1 MEALLLVVSKTR
13 MGKLVCIGG
22 LIHNPDGTL
31 RSVRLIKDNGW
42 NHNETEAE
50 DFKIGS
56 LYIGNFGEKYSN
68 VPPHTEDIICYS
80 VELFSEV
87 PFIISCYREAFQS
100 PRPIEFGKLT
110 VTEIKFNEISQRYQ
124 ATLEQKVNL
133 FYVNDISLIHH
144 EVLLSD
150 VSTNKYKSKRTVW
163 MDVEETAT
171 IEEMQAKVDSW
182 DQPRIIVIYSCA
194 PLLSENQQ
202 SAISAGLTTFDKIK
216 MSQLVRT
223 AERTIVPYLKK
234 NFVDPTTGE
243 VKSRFVAQFK
253 VNSLTV
259 GGKTDIDLRE
269 NEHVWLDEELETMIA
284 EDQKQQKD
292 NILTTTL
299 SPYDVF
305 YKVKY
310 RKFSI
315 NKFEHL
321 VKANPNYKL
330 SYKSITIKSYLEI
343 FNFPITTD
351 RSLLF
356 EGSLKT
362 SSWSTKYINR
372 DQIPSFSTCFAIFD
386 HDLVGNIDEQYGGY
400 FYLARIK
407 MFESSFVTV
416 LKVKYVGLAE
426 PIQVIPKGTLIRFSL
441 ARWWRRNDDSEEQ
454 CTLQLSGW
462 YDLNEKFSLTCRKP
476 TPKGAWFSVE
486 RQSGSGC
493 GELPGMLYSKG
504 EFTLG
509 QSFIWEGCLKSVS
522 ESYTNAEG
530 IEKTR
535 LRIVPA

>member
-31 RSVRLIKDNGW
+31 RSVRLMKDNGW

-56 LYIGNFGEKYSN
+56 LYIGNFGEKDPK
-68 VPPHTEDIICYS
+68 VPPHTEDIICYN

-110 VTEIKFNEISQRYQ
+110 VIEIKFNEISQRYQ

-133 FYVNDISLIHH
+133 FYENDITLTHN

-150 VSTNKYKSKRTVW
+150 VFTKKYESKRTVW

-171 IEEMQAKVDSW
+171 IDELQAKVDSW
-182 DQPRIIVIYSCA
+182 DEPRIIVIYACA
-194 PLLSENQQ
+194 PLLSENQR
-202 SAISAGLTTFDKIK
+202 SAISAGLTTIDKIK
-216 MSQLVRT
+216 MNQLVRT
-223 AERTIVPYLKK
+223 SDRAIVPYFKK
-234 NFVDPTTGE
+234 NFVDKETGE
-243 VKSRFVAQFK
+243 VKPRLVAQFK
-253 VNSLTV
+253 VASLTV

-269 NEHVWLDEELETMIA
+269 GPDVWLDEELEAMIGGG
-284 EDQKQQKD
+284 QKQQNE

-299 SPYDVF
+299 SPNDVF
-305 YKVKY
+305 NKVKY
-310 RKFSI
+310 REFSVI
-315 NKFEHL
+315 EFERL

-343 FNFPITTD
+343 FNFSVTKE

-356 EGSLKT
+356 EGCLKT
-362 SSWSTKYINR
+362 SSLSTKYINR

-400 FYLARIK
+400 YYLARIK
-407 MFESSFVTV
+407 MFESSFVNV

-462 YDLNEKFSLTCRKP
+462 YD
-476 TPKGAWFSVE
+476 
-486 RQSGSGC
+486 
-493 GELPGMLYSKG
+493 
-504 EFTLG
+504 
-509 QSFIWEGCLKSVS
+509 I
-522 ESYTNAEG
+522 
-530 IEKTR
+530 
-535 LRIVPA
+535 